1 MKTREEVELKK
12 YLYRLFD
19 KDGVAVNFTFKTS
32 YFGQRLDEITVEE
45 SLRHFANFI
54 SRKVYGKAFDRG
66 GKKVSF
72 LYSIERPPFG
82 LLHVHGF
89 LPFPESKYINYF
101 DFFHAVGTCWRKTR
115 WSNKIMKNEF
125 TYDRR
130 TWINY
135 CLKRRT
141 KTDGVLNGVGWYC

>member
-1 MKTREEVELKK
+1 MEMREEVELKR

-19 KDGVAVNFTFKTS
+19 KDGLAVNFTFKTS

-45 SLRHFANFI
+45 SLRHFVNFI
-54 SRKVYGKAFDRG
+54 SREMYGKAFDRG

-101 DFFHAVGTCWRKTR
+101 DFSIAVRTCWRKTR
-115 WSNKIMKNEF
+115 WSNRRIKNEF
-125 TYDRR
+125 AWDYLG
-130 TWINY
+130 WIDY
-135 CLKRRT
+135 CVKRRT
-141 KTDGVLNGVGWYC
+141 KTNGVLNGVGWYC

>member
-32 YFGQRLDEITVEE
+32 HFGQRLDEITVEE
-45 SLRHFANFI
+45 SLKHFANFI

-66 GKKVSF
+66 KKRVSF
-72 LYSIERPPFG
+72 LYSIERGSLG

-89 LPFPESKYINYF
+89 LPFPEKKYINWF
-101 DFFHAVGTCWRKTR
+101 DFSVAIRTCWRKSR
-115 WSNKIMKNEF
+115 WGNKRIKNEF